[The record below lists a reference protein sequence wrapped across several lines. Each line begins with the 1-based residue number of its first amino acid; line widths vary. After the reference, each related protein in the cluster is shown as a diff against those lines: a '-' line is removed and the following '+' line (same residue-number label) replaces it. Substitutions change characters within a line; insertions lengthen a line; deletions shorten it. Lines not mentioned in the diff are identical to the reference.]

1 MFTLLLRQP
10 FLVFYCWGCF
20 VYLYPA
26 SGSGLMKHLTSLN
39 KYFVKYKWHFLLGSL
54 FVIISNIFGVL
65 PPIVIRH
72 AFDLVKENIAFYRMY
87 EGFDLQNDFYRI
99 FTVGLLVFGVTVLG
113 LAILKGLFMFFMR
126 QTIIVMS
133 RLIEYDL
140 RNAIYDHYQKLDLA
154 FYKRNKTGDMM
165 SRVAEDVSRVRMYLG
180 PAIMYALNTVVLFI
194 MVIGVM
200 ISVNPELTL
209 YVLLPLPILSVS
221 IYYVNNIIN
230 KRSEEIQQQL
240 SFLTTIAQEVYSGIQ
255 VIKSYV
261 QEKTY
266 FGFFQRQSDAYK
278 DRSLAL
284 AQVEALFFP
293 LMLLLIGLS
302 TIITIYVGGIQVI
315 QGKITAGNIAEFVIY
330 VNMLTWPVTSI
341 GWVASIVQRAAAS
354 QKRINEFL
362 DTEPA
367 IQSEPG
373 QLQLKVNGK
382 IEFKEVDFVY
392 PDTGVHALKGVSL
405 TIEPGQKVAVVGRTG
420 SGKSTLVDLLMRM
433 YDVSEGQILVD
444 GHDIRDIDL
453 GHYRREMG
461 YVPQDVFLFSDS
473 IRSNVSFGVTE
484 ELDDVAVEAAT
495 KAASIH
501 AEIAEL
507 PKGYDTLVGERG
519 VTLSGG
525 QKQRISIARAF
536 IKQPN
541 LLILDDSLSAVDA
554 NTEQTI
560 LEHLQD
566 ILADKTA
573 LIITHRIFSLIEF
586 DQIFVMED
594 GKIVEVGQHEELL
607 ERGGVYYQ
615 LFEQQKKEESFTNNP
630 DN

>member
-1 MFTLLLRQP
+1 
-10 FLVFYCWGCF
+10 
-20 VYLYPA
+20 
-26 SGSGLMKHLTSLN
+26 MKHLKYLN
-39 KYFVKYKWHFLLGSL
+39 RYFIKYKWHFLLGSL
-54 FVIISNIFGVL
+54 FVIISNVFGVL

-72 AFDLVKENIAFYRMY
+72 AIDLVKENIGFYWMY

-140 RNAIYDHYQKLDLA
+140 RNTIYDHYQKLDLA

-180 PAIMYALNTVVLFI
+180 PAIMYALNTIVLFV

-200 ISVNPELTL
+200 ISVNAELTL

-266 FGFFQRQSDAYK
+266 LGFFSRQSDDYK

-284 AQVEALFFP
+284 ARVEALFFP

-367 IQSEPG
+367 IQSASHKPK
-373 QLQLKVNGK
+373 LKVEGR
-382 IEFKEVDFVY
+382 IEFKDVEFIY
-392 PDTGVHALKGVSL
+392 PDTGVHALKGVNL

-433 YDVSEGQILVD
+433 YDVSEGSILVD
-444 GHDIRDIDL
+444 GHDIREIDL

-461 YVPQDVFLFSDS
+461 YVPQDVFLFSDT
-473 IRSNVSFGVTE
+473 IRSNVAFGVTGEVVHE
-484 ELDDVAVEAAT
+484 EVEAAT

-507 PKGYDTLVGERG
+507 PKAYDTLVGERG

-560 LEHLQD
+560 LEHLQA

-594 GKIVEVGQHEELL
+594 GRIVEVGQHEELL

-630 DN
+630 KN

>member
-1 MFTLLLRQP
+1 
-10 FLVFYCWGCF
+10 
-20 VYLYPA
+20 
-26 SGSGLMKHLTSLN
+26 MKHLRYLN
-39 KYFVKYKWHFLLGSL
+39 KYFVKYKWHFLWGSL
-54 FVIISNIFGVL
+54 FVVISNIFGVL

-87 EGFDLQNDFYRI
+87 EGFDLQQDFYRI

-140 RNAIYDHYQKLDLA
+140 RNAIYDHYQQLDLA

-180 PAIMYALNTVVLFI
+180 PAIMYALNTVVLFV

-200 ISVNPELTL
+200 LSVNAELTL

-230 KRSEEIQQQL
+230 KRSEEIQEQL

-266 FGFFQRQSDAYK
+266 FGFFMRQSDDYK

-284 AQVEALFFP
+284 ARVEALFFP

-330 VNMLTWPVTSI
+330 VSMLTWPVTSI

-362 DTEPA
+362 NTEPT
-367 IQSEPG
+367 IQQEMGAPKLTVQG
-373 QLQLKVNGK
+373 H
-382 IEFKEVDFVY
+382 IAFKAVEFVY
-392 PDTGVHALKGVSL
+392 PDTGVHALKGVTL

-433 YDVSEGQILVD
+433 YDVTSGQILID
-444 GHDIRDIDL
+444 GYDIREIDL
-453 GHYRREMG
+453 GHFRREMG

-473 IRSNVSFGVTE
+473 IRSNVAFGISGALVQE
-484 ELDDVAVEAAT
+484 DVEAAT

-501 AEIAEL
+501 NEIMEL
-507 PKGYDTLVGERG
+507 PRGYDTLVGERG

-554 NTEQTI
+554 NTEQNI
-560 LEHLQD
+560 LAHLQD
-566 ILADKTA
+566 MLADKTA

-586 DQIFVMED
+586 DQIFVLED
-594 GKIVEVGQHEELL
+594 GAVAEVGQHEELL
-607 ERGGVYYQ
+607 ARKGVYYQ
-615 LFEQQKKEESFTNNP
+615 LFEQQKKEESFTNDAKN
-630 DN
+630 